1 MGINVALDGPS
12 GAGKSTIAK
21 AVAKKLEYVYVD
33 TGAMYR
39 SIAYYVISKGADLS
53 DPEQI
58 KPLLGEISI
67 KLCYT
72 EAGQRV
78 MLNDE
83 DVSDKIRT
91 PEISMG
97 ASKVS
102 AIPEVR
108 EFLLEL
114 QKNIAKENNIIMDG
128 RDIGTVVLPNADV
141 KIFLT
146 AAPEARAER
155 RFRELQEKGDKSTYD
170 EVLQD
175 IIQRDYN
182 DTHREIAPLKKAD
195 DAVEV
200 DSTELTLEE
209 SVEAIYKVITDKTKK
224 KERKIKEIM
233 PDAFIGVDVIVG
245 TRGETDEYFES
256 AYDFINGLDV
266 TQLHVFSY
274 SERPGTQALKI
285 DYVVTPEKKHER
297 SQRLLALSEEKT
309 RAFYAKH
316 IGQTMEV
323 LLEKPKPGAMMHG
336 FTKNYI
342 RVEVDGDHSLDNKLV
357 QVKLGDFNEDS
368 TALRG
373 IILGMSDNE

>member
-128 RDIGTVVLPNADV
+128 RDIGTTILPNAEV
-141 KIFLT
+141 KIYLT
-146 AAPEARAER
+146 ASADTRAKR
-155 RFRELQEKGDKSTYD
+155 RALEYEQKGESFDLDQIRK
-170 EVLQD
+170 D
-175 IIQRDYN
+175 IIERDERDMNREISPLKQAEDAVLVDSSEMGIDDVVNAILNVYKEEGLFYESKSSRN
-182 DTHREIAPLKKAD
+182 SSLLLRRQTCSEQSLRTHRHR
-195 DAVEV
+195 
-200 DSTELTLEE
+200 TETYFH
-209 SVEAIYKVITDKTKK
+209 SG
-224 KERKIKEIM
+224 
-233 PDAFIGVDVIVG
+233 PDHPQRRRSSGSG
-245 TRGETDEYFES
+245 SSWRPCYRRS
-256 AYDFINGLDV
+256 
-266 TQLHVFSY
+266 
-274 SERPGTQALKI
+274 RPG
-285 DYVVTPEKKHER
+285 
-297 SQRLLALSEEKT
+297 
-309 RAFYAKH
+309 F
-316 IGQTMEV
+316 
-323 LLEKPKPGAMMHG
+323 PG
-336 FTKNYI
+336 
-342 RVEVDGDHSLDNKLV
+342 
-357 QVKLGDFNEDS
+357 
-368 TALRG
+368 
-373 IILGMSDNE
+373 